1 MWPFLFIL
9 CLMFHRK
16 LYLILATLL
25 INAGIVNSQNL
36 LSLSSNIGIN
46 KTNYVSLH
54 SLSLELKSLSVVSLR
69 PGLEYEYRFLDRTI
83 YDKDFVSN
91 TEVYIPVTFG
101 VRPMP
106 KLSINTTFG
115 LPITDNATSDLY
127 FRFGFDYLVNK
138 HFQLGGN
145 VKYNFEFDLYPRYSL
160 SASYLIN
167 NYYKSSQ
174 RYAERLKKR
183 YDAKNGSGSF
193 ERELEASLDKKD
205 YKLFLGLSLNAN
217 SFILLSTLNT
227 SATLGIQKSGSRGAF
242 YQLKLINSQFIF
254 LDVYSFSLYRYVG
267 PGIFIGEHRTREKFQ
282 FYHGGDFAMLYNTN
296 PGISSIRKYPVVGYK
311 LGIATTDFGTI
322 KRVRLD
328 CNATLNTLGPGVG
341 LDLAYLLK

>member
-1 MWPFLFIL
+1 
-9 CLMFHRK
+9 MFYRK
-16 LYLILATLL
+16 LYFIIATLL
-25 INAGIVNSQNL
+25 LDVGVVSSQNL

-46 KTNYVSLH
+46 KTNNVSLH
-54 SLSLELKSLSVVSLR
+54 SLSLELKSLSVVSIR

-83 YDKDFVSN
+83 YDKDFVST
-91 TEVYIPVTFG
+91 TEFYIPITFG

-106 KLSINTTFG
+106 KLSINTTLGF
-115 LPITDNATSDLY
+115 PITDNATSDLY

-145 VKYNFEFDLYPRYSL
+145 VKYNFEFDLYPRYSV

-174 RYAERLKKR
+174 RYADRLKKR

-193 ERELEASLDKKD
+193 ERELEASLEKKD
-205 YKLFLGLSLNAN
+205 YRLFLGLSINAN

-242 YQLKLINSQFIF
+242 YQLKLINSRFIF
-254 LDVYSFSLYRYVG
+254 LDFNSFSTYRYVG
-267 PGIFIGEHRTREKFQ
+267 PGIFIGEHRTSEKFQ

-296 PGISSIRKYPVVGYK
+296 PGISNIRKYPVVGYK
-311 LGIATTDFGTI
+311 IGIATTDFGSI

-341 LDLAYLLK
+341 VDLAYILK